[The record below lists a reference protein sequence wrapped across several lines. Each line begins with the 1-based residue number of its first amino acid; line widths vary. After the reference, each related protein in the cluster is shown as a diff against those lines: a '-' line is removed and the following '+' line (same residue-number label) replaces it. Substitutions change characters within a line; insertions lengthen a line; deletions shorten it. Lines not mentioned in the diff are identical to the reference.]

1 MNYLM
6 QFSLSEKKKKRIEEV
21 PLTLSYYNET
31 GSEQSI
37 TFTRMTQPQDTT

>member
-6 QFSLSEKKKKRIEEV
+6 QFSLSGKKKKIEEV

-31 GSEQSI
+31 GSGQSI